1 MPLICQEN
9 WEGLESKETDQLL
22 VCVCDINLPSGN
34 INIIMKV
41 RNLLDASRGGSLEA
55 YVERVKYIFLFH
67 YQNSEQNYYMK
78 VDDKSLENVEKS
90 R

>member
-1 MPLICQEN
+1 
-9 WEGLESKETDQLL
+9 
-22 VCVCDINLPSGN
+22 
-34 INIIMKV
+34 MKV